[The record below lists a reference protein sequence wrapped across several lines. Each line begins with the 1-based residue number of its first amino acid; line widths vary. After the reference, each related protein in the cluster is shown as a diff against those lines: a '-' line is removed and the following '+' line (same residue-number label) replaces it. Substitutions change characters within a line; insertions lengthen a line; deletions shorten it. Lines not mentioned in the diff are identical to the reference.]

1 MAGYFHQLESP
12 ERQQACIDFVISQFN
27 EQEAVKI
34 EAEKIQRALDEP
46 AEAVLDI
53 NIIVDSSLDFQG
65 VDKS

>member
-12 ERQQACIDFVISQFN
+12 ERHQDCIDFVISQFN

-34 EAEKIQRALDEP
+34 EAQKIQRALDEP
-46 AEAVLDI
+46 AEAVLDM

>member
-12 ERQQACIDFVISQFN
+12 ERQQVCIDFVISQFN

-34 EAEKIQRALDEP
+34 EAEKIQRALYEP
-46 AEAVLDI
+46 AEAVLDM